1 MDIEDEE
8 PWLRRTIGHLRKAL
22 PLVGPNRRAEAA
34 LQTLAR
40 AMERRLETL
49 ANTAACIRSMKTVA
63 PGG

>member
-22 PLVGPNRRAEAA
+22 PLVGPNPRAEAA

-49 ANTAACIRSMKTVA
+49 EHRRLHPLDEDEA

>member
-8 PWLRRTIGHLRKAL
+8 PWLRAKMGYLRMII
-22 PLVGPNRRAEAA
+22 PLVANPRAEAG

-40 AMERRLETL
+40 AMETRLAALENRRRHPFEQDDP
-49 ANTAACIRSMKTVA
+49 